1 MPYVRALCVVFLLEF
16 GLSLFFSRSGFSV
29 ITTDEECSKP
39 LAKLASN
46 PSKNTATPLRP
57 QGNEVQEKYFK
68 VIDQVANNLQG
79 KEEFN
84 SPMNWRRITAGMGLP
99 GLDLP
104 KDVGGSEI
112 SAREM
117 VNIFDYAGR
126 YSLNLR
132 DIAGGGHSRTL
143 IDSTNPEQREIMRQ
157 VAAGK
162 AYMAIAITEPD
173 HGSDIAGMKSI
184 SKKVEGGYRLTGE
197 KKYNARL
204 ENGTHVVIFT
214 QADSSTPKQVKLNA
228 FVLPLD
234 YPGLEFE
241 KLEAAGLK
249 GNSFGG
255 VSFDNLFVPEKYRIG
270 NEGQGREI
278 FSKHFTYWRIMQTA
292 AAIGTANRALE
303 MTADRLITR
312 KVYDKPLAAMTH
324 LTQPLGKLTYELKMV
339 MKDLER
345 AAQLYDEG
353 KIDEADEI
361 ATAAKSWGVE
371 KAHEAA
377 QFAVKTHGAK
387 GYSNEL
393 DLFERMTDLSGMTIA
408 DGASDVLMSS
418 YVRYIYGKP
427 FWDIPFGKKKKR

>member
-1 MPYVRALCVVFLLEF
+1 
-16 GLSLFFSRSGFSV
+16 
-29 ITTDEECSKP
+29 
-39 LAKLASN
+39 
-46 PSKNTATPLRP
+46 
-57 QGNEVQEKYFK
+57 
-68 VIDQVANNLQG
+68 
-79 KEEFN
+79 
-84 SPMNWRRITAGMGLP
+84 
-99 GLDLP
+99 
-104 KDVGGSEI
+104 
-112 SAREM
+112 
-117 VNIFDYAGR
+117 
-126 YSLNLR
+126 
-132 DIAGGGHSRTL
+132 
-143 IDSTNPEQREIMRQ
+143 
-157 VAAGK
+157 
-162 AYMAIAITEPD
+162 
-173 HGSDIAGMKSI
+173 MKSI